1 MKKVMKKSLLT
12 SLILGLGVL
21 SVTTGSYA
29 NLPTVVDGQAV
40 PSLAPMLEKV
50 RPAVVSIAVEGNTEA
65 RKSCDTGRI

>member
-29 NLPTVVDGQAV
+29 N
-40 PSLAPMLEKV
+40 
-50 RPAVVSIAVEGNTEA
+50 
-65 RKSCDTGRI
+65 